1 MFNTNVVGY
10 QEILSDPTY
19 CEKIVCMSYPLIGNY
34 GLTDDDFESKH
45 IYTSGMVVREYN
57 DSPSNFRYTRTLSE
71 VMEENDVVG
80 IAGIDTRQLVRVIR
94 ENGTMKAMICDI
106 DEDVKKCISE
116 LQNFNLNKD
125 LVNLVSSKKVWY
137 SRTVNPKYNVVVI
150 DCGLKL
156 NLIKRL
162 NQVGCNVVVV
172 PYNTPIEQI
181 LKYKPNGLFISN
193 GPGNPEL
200 QTEIINMINAIKGK
214 LPIFGV
220 CLGHQLIGLSYGAKV
235 YKMKFG
241 HHGSNYPIKNL
252 ENGKVEISSKN
263 TSYSIDK
270 ASLEETPLVITHEN
284 VISNEVEG
292 FCDLKQK
299 VMCIQFEPNIPIDD
313 NSEDVFKKFVEMMN
327 KYGGKRH
334 A

>member
-1 MFNTNVVGY
+1 
-10 QEILSDPTY
+10 
-19 CEKIVCMSYPLIGNY
+19 
-34 GLTDDDFESKH
+34 
-45 IYTSGMVVREYN
+45 
-57 DSPSNFRYTRTLSE
+57 
-71 VMEENDVVG
+71 
-80 IAGIDTRQLVRVIR
+80 
-94 ENGTMKAMICDI
+94 
-106 DEDVKKCISE
+106 
-116 LQNFNLNKD
+116 
-125 LVNLVSSKKVWY
+125 
-137 SRTVNPKYNVVVI
+137 
-150 DCGLKL
+150 
-156 NLIKRL
+156 
-162 NQVGCNVVVV
+162 
-172 PYNTPIEQI
+172 
-181 LKYKPNGLFISN
+181 
-193 GPGNPEL
+193 
-200 QTEIINMINAIKGK
+200 MINAIKGK

-299 VMCIQFEPNIPIDD
+299 VMSIQFEPNIPIDD